1 MQMNTIKNYI
11 IAITAM
17 LTVGTMFSAC
27 DKLGGDNAINEVL
40 PGTWSFS
47 YTTSEEMDVE
57 FEYELI
63 IFHADG
69 NCAITY
75 DGGEETGTYRAGDAT
90 VLIDALNLEE
100 PMLWRVISFSP
111 YLIVAEYDFESKGQ
125 AITAT
130 ITLEKV

>member
-1 MQMNTIKNYI
+1 MNTVKKLL
-11 IAITAM
+11 IALIAM
-17 LTVGTMFSAC
+17 LATDTTFTAC

-63 IFHADG
+63 IFQADG

-90 VLIDALNLEE
+90 VLIDALNLDE

-111 YLIVAEYDFESKGQ
+111 YQIVAEYDFESKGHT
-125 AITAT
+125 ITAT

>member
-1 MQMNTIKNYI
+1 MKAIKKLI
-11 IAITAM
+11 VAIVAM
-17 LTVGTMFSAC
+17 LATGTSFTAC
-27 DKLGGDNAINEVL
+27 DELGGDNAINEVL

-47 YTTSEEMDVE
+47 YTTSEEIDVE

-63 IFHADG
+63 KFQTDG
-69 NCAITY
+69 HCAITY

-90 VLIDALNLEE
+90 VVIDAQNLGK

-111 YLIVAEYDFESKGQ
+111 YQIVAEYDFDSKGQ
-125 AITAT
+125 TVTAT